1 MKNII
6 VEVSDG
12 VIVGV
17 YCPDNTYN
25 VNILDHDDREAE
37 VNQEVL
43 NYYNDLEKEKENL
56 VDLY

>member
-12 VIVGV
+12 VIIGV
-17 YCPDNTYN
+17 YCPDETYN

-37 VNQEVL
+37 VSQEVL
-43 NYYNDLEKEKENL
+43 NYYNDLEKEKKNL
-56 VDLY
+56 VNLY

>member
-17 YCPDNTYN
+17 YCPDDTYN

-43 NYYNDLEKEKENL
+43 NYYNDLEKEKKNL
-56 VDLY
+56 VNLY

>member
-56 VDLY
+56 VNLY

>member
-17 YCPDNTYN
+17 YCPDDTYN

-56 VDLY
+56 VNLY

>member
-6 VEVSDG
+6 VEVSGG

-17 YCPDNTYN
+17 YCPDETYN

-56 VDLY
+56 VNLY